1 MKKTVRHLAVDIL
14 NQVGRSSGFAE
25 DLLNLELERQT
36 LSGTVNGR
44 LLTHLVYGTLRMQ
57 GHLDWILAR
66 LYRGN
71 YEKMEDSVKN
81 ILRTGLYQL
90 RFSNRLPSFAVV
102 DEAVKIAKSLAP
114 ATSGLI
120 NAVLRGYL
128 RNADKILFP
137 SPESHP
143 AESIFTRHSHPRWL
157 VELWLDAF
165 GAQETE
171 TICQANNELPP
182 LTLRVNTLK
191 TDREALLEMLK
202 NENFS
207 CTPTQFSPDG
217 ITLHDPPHPV
227 QKTTFFQ
234 QGLLR
239 IQDEAAQL
247 VSLLVCPKQNS
258 LILDVCAG
266 SGGKTTHLAALMKN
280 EGRIV
285 ALDGDAGKIAR
296 LKKDA
301 ARMGISMIESGQ
313 ANLLS
318 PLPAKWIDKFDAVF
332 VDAPCSGT
340 GTLRRNPE
348 IKWRLHSG
356 DIEHFKNMQI
366 TILQNAAA
374 AVKKEG
380 RLVYCTCSVLP
391 SENEYVIGKF
401 LADFPQFRV
410 ERPTDEILQS
420 LTSRRGYFQTFPHRH
435 SLDGFFGA
443 VLSRRI

>member
-1 MKKTVRHLAVDIL
+1 
-14 NQVGRSSGFAE
+14 
-25 DLLNLELERQT
+25 
-36 LSGTVNGR
+36 
-44 LLTHLVYGTLRMQ
+44 
-57 GHLDWILAR
+57 
-66 LYRGN
+66 
-71 YEKMEDSVKN
+71 
-81 ILRTGLYQL
+81 
-90 RFSNRLPSFAVV
+90 
-102 DEAVKIAKSLAP
+102 
-114 ATSGLI
+114 
-120 NAVLRGYL
+120 
-128 RNADKILFP
+128 
-137 SPESHP
+137 
-143 AESIFTRHSHPRWL
+143 
-157 VELWLDAF
+157 
-165 GAQETE
+165 
-171 TICQANNELPP
+171 
-182 LTLRVNTLK
+182 
-191 TDREALLEMLK
+191 
-202 NENFS
+202 
-207 CTPTQFSPDG
+207 
-217 ITLHDPPHPV
+217 
-227 QKTTFFQ
+227 
-234 QGLLR
+234 
-239 IQDEAAQL
+239 
-247 VSLLVCPKQNS
+247 
-258 LILDVCAG
+258 
-266 SGGKTTHLAALMKN
+266 MKN

-285 ALDGDAGKIAR
+285 ALDGDAEKIAR

-301 ARMGISMIESGQ
+301 ARMGVSMIESGQ

-356 DIEHFKNMQI
+356 DIEHFKKMQS

-401 LADFPQFRV
+401 LADFPHFRV